1 MYEWIVI
8 GLCLVVSLFSLDGI
22 SRIIWSDFMM
32 DEEKIKAMYADV
44 VDVLNKHNLKYE
56 EDLMCATILLE
67 NIIRYG
73 AESMSFDDEK
83 ANRFIDDV
91 LDSVRRQIKGEN
103 GEE

>member
-1 MYEWIVI
+1 
-8 GLCLVVSLFSLDGI
+8 
-22 SRIIWSDFMM
+22 M

-73 AESMSFDDEK
+73 AESMGFDNEK
-83 ANRFIDDV
+83 TNCFIDDV
-91 LDSVRRQIKGEN
+91 LDSVGKQIKGEN
-103 GEE
+103 VEE

>member
-1 MYEWIVI
+1 
-8 GLCLVVSLFSLDGI
+8 
-22 SRIIWSDFMM
+22 
-32 DEEKIKAMYADV
+32 
-44 VDVLNKHNLKYE
+44 
-56 EDLMCATILLE
+56 MCATILLE

>member
-1 MYEWIVI
+1 
-8 GLCLVVSLFSLDGI
+8 
-22 SRIIWSDFMM
+22 M

-44 VDVLNKHNLKYE
+44 VDVLNKHNLRYE
-56 EDLMCATILLE
+56 EDLMCSTILLE

-91 LDSVRRQIKGEN
+91 LDSVRRQIKGEDV
-103 GEE
+103 EEQTE